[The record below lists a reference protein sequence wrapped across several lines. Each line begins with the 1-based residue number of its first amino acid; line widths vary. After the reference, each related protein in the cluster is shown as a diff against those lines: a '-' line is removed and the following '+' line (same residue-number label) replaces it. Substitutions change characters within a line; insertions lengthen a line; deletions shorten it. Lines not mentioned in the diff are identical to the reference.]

1 MTAARHRAFV
11 PARRQRGV
19 VMFVAL
25 IVLVAMALAALALIR
40 SVDTTTAVVGNLGFR
55 QASVLPSNAAVEE
68 AVAALFE
75 KNVIADKTKNLSA
88 ENYYATKQAGEDA
101 RGIPAQLQKKSS
113 FSLGKVLKPDGG
125 NEVRYVIER
134 MCFKEEVAAITHC
147 DMTLPAEGRGTTIEP
162 GKDLS
167 GALIQIPRPERY
179 AIHKLIVSERRR
191 AGDAAEKA
199 RKEEIQGVFLIRG
212 DKAVFQKVDT
222 GITGA
227 TDIEVLHGIKE
238 GDEIITGSYKVI
250 RTLTN
255 DAKVKVDNAKTPVKT
270 D

>member
-1 MTAARHRAFV
+1 MTATRR
-11 PARRQRGV
+11 PAPALAHRQRGV

-25 IVLVAMALAALALIR
+25 IVMVAMALAALALIR

-75 KNVIADKTKNLSA
+75 KNTIADKAQNLA
-88 ENYYATKQAGEDA
+88 AQNYYATKQAGEDS
-101 RGIPAQLQKKSS
+101 RGIPAQLQKKTS
-113 FSLGKVLKPDGG
+113 FSLARVLKPDGG

-167 GALIQIPRPERY
+167 GALVQIPFYRLTVR
-179 AIHKLIVSERRR
+179 
-191 AGDAAEKA
+191 
-199 RKEEIQGVFLIRG
+199 
-212 DKAVFQKVDT
+212 VDGPRNT
-222 GITGA
+222 A
-227 TDIEVLHGIKE
+227 SFAQVML
-238 GDEIITGSYKVI
+238 
-250 RTLTN
+250 R
-255 DAKVKVDNAKTPVKT
+255 
-270 D
+270 

>member
-1 MTAARHRAFV
+1 MTAARRRV
-11 PARRQRGV
+11 PALARRQRGV

-75 KNVIADKTKNLSA
+75 KNHIADKTVHLA
-88 ENYYATKQAGEDA
+88 AQNYYATKQAGEDA
-101 RGIPAQLQKKSS
+101 RGIPAQLQKKTN

-134 MCFKEEVAAITHC
+134 MCFKQETASITHC
-147 DMTLPAEGRGTTIEP
+147 DMMLPAEGAGTTIEP

-167 GALIQIPRPERY
+167 GSILQIPYYRLTIRVDGPRNT
-179 AIHKLIVSERRR
+179 AS
-191 AGDAAEKA
+191 
-199 RKEEIQGVFLIRG
+199 FLQVMLR
-212 DKAVFQKVDT
+212 
-222 GITGA
+222 
-227 TDIEVLHGIKE
+227 
-238 GDEIITGSYKVI
+238 
-250 RTLTN
+250 
-255 DAKVKVDNAKTPVKT
+255 
-270 D
+270 